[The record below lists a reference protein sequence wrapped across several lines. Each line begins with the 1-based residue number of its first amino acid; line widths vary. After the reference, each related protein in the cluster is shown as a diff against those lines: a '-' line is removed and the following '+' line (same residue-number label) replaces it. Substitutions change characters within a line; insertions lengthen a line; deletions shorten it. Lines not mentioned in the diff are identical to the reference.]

1 MVRCG
6 LRQIL
11 IDEKQSVRMDPN
23 EKNVSTKQP
32 TTQTHARIPDQNEH
46 GRRSRRDQTTPGQR
60 AQTFD
65 GADSAQASSSLS
77 SGTPRHAFSKDA
89 RLLKRREFLFLQ
101 QRGKRQ
107 HSPHFIV
114 ISSLTQKR
122 HSRLGITVS
131 RRFGKAVARNR
142 MKRIL
147 REFFR
152 TRQADVTPA
161 RDILIIPK
169 VGANALNFAQVA
181 AELERTLFFVG
192 KGT

>member
-1 MVRCG
+1 MWPS
-6 LRQIL
+6 LDTIN
-11 IDEKQSVRMDPN
+11 EKQFVRMDRN
-23 EKNVSTKQP
+23 EKNVSTEQP
-32 TTQTHARIPDQNEH
+32 AAQTHARIPDQNEH
-46 GRRSRRDQTTPGQR
+46 GRRPRHPQTASPQGT
-60 AQTFD
+60 QTLD
-65 GADSAQASSSLS
+65 GANSAQASPSLS
-77 SGTPRHAFSKDA
+77 AEAPRYAFSKDA
-89 RLLKRREFLFLQ
+89 RLLKRREFLSLQ

-122 HSRLGITVS
+122 CSRLGITVS

-152 TRQADVTPA
+152 TRQADMDPA
-161 RDILIIPK
+161 QDILIIPK
-169 VGANALNFAQVA
+169 GSAKALNFAQVA